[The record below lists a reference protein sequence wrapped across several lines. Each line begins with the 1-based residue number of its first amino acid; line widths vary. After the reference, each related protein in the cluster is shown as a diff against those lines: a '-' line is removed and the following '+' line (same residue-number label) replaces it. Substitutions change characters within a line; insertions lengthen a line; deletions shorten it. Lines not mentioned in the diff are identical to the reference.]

1 MSDLGYDRTWATGD
15 SIFPAALRSLWHYHA
30 EAWRFHVNLA
40 SGHAYASN
48 ALSWPVQARPTAFYW
63 HAVEDGSEGCST
75 KHCAA
80 EVLALGNPI
89 IWWAAIGAIL
99 HQLWRWI
106 GRRDWRSGAV
116 LVGIMA
122 GWLPWLLYL
131 NRTIFTFYVVAY
143 VPFIAMALAMTL
155 GSVLGPV
162 DAPMAR
168 RRNGALAVG
177 AFLILVIAA
186 AWWFYP
192 VWTGILMPYDQWQ
205 LRMWSPTWV

>member
-1 MSDLGYDRTWATGD
+1 
-15 SIFPAALRSLWHYHA
+15 
-30 EAWRFHVNLA
+30 
-40 SGHAYASN
+40 
-48 ALSWPVQARPTAFYW
+48 
-63 HAVEDGSEGCST
+63 
-75 KHCAA
+75 
-80 EVLALGNPI
+80 
-89 IWWAAIGAIL
+89 
-99 HQLWRWI
+99 
-106 GRRDWRSGAV
+106 
-116 LVGIMA
+116 MA

-205 LRMWSPTWV
+205 LRMWSPTWI